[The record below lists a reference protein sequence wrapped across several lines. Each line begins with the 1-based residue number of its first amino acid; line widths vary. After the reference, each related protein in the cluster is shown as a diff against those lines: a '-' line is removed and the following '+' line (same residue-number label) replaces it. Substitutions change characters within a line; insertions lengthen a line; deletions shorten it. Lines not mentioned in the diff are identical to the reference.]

1 MKSIERTIA
10 VARANQIELKLFL
23 GDTVNIPSIVFA
35 SLITSGL
42 GAGLG
47 VAAAEI
53 APSGRPTCTHA
64 RYALVGAV
72 AGLTI
77 GAAQECVR
85 GLKIQADLE
94 EIQHDR
100 STRKP

>member
-1 MKSIERTIA
+1 MGEI
-10 VARANQIELKLFL
+10 L
-23 GDTVNIPSIVFA
+23 IPAIVFA
-35 SLITSGL
+35 SPIASAL

-53 APSGRPTCTHA
+53 APSHRDTGAHA
-64 RYALVGAV
+64 KYAIVGAI

-85 GLKIQADLE
+85 ELKIQADLE
-94 EIQHDR
+94 EIQHDSNDSKTLKAVSR
-100 STRKP
+100 